1 MSRKIRYQW
10 SENEISFL
18 RIYYPDNGLQYCSE
32 KLNISKDV
40 VVSRI
45 QKLGLKVSSLRK
57 LEVQKTNSLKYL
69 YPNEKLFIDLNRK
82 DVAYIMGILWSDGYL
97 NRITLSLEINKNDI
111 NNIKNVFFG
120 LGEWDYKENIKRK
133 NRKILSSISCHLGS
147 ILSIFENYGYT
158 QKSKNSPNFIEK
170 LNGELMNYFLRGVID
185 GDGCFYINKKT
196 NQTQFSL
203 AGSYNQNWN
212 YFTDILNSLN
222 IKYNIKKSK
231 IKKEGKIHKSSVV
244 RITKRN
250 DIVKL
255 GDFVYVNYEMD
266 KMGLK
271 RKYDKYIITK
281 NLLKK
286 FC

>member
-1 MSRKIRYQW
+1 
-10 SENEISFL
+10 
-18 RIYYPDNGLQYCSE
+18 
-32 KLNISKDV
+32 
-40 VVSRI
+40 
-45 QKLGLKVSSLRK
+45 
-57 LEVQKTNSLKYL
+57 
-69 YPNEKLFIDLNRK
+69 
-82 DVAYIMGILWSDGYL
+82 
-97 NRITLSLEINKNDI
+97 
-111 NNIKNVFFG
+111 
-120 LGEWDYKENIKRK
+120 
-133 NRKILSSISCHLGS
+133 
-147 ILSIFENYGYT
+147 
-158 QKSKNSPNFIEK
+158 
-170 LNGELMNYFLRGVID
+170 MNYFLRGVID